1 MRYFGVGSKVTRQIY
16 KFPET
21 YWVITRVRLSKHQ
34 EHGTI
39 YGRLV
44 WRGRPKP
51 TEEKIT
57 AALKKQWSVVQL
69 PDYASFKG
77 STEELHS
84 LIPDSTERSV

>member
-1 MRYFGVGSKVTRQIY
+1 
-16 KFPET
+16 
-21 YWVITRVRLSKHQ
+21 
-34 EHGTI
+34 
-39 YGRLV
+39 V

-51 TEEKIT
+51 TDEKIT
-57 AALKKQWSVVQL
+57 AALKKQWSVLQL